1 MSLGMWTLG
10 KGFTSALLHEDGQ
23 ILDSR
28 DMFQILWILGAK
40 ISVLSPYTQNEYSII
55 KRKNCDKLKD
65 HLVGRCSMSSY
76 QVITKCSDNILKERE
91 FQEN

>member
-10 KGFTSALLHEDGQ
+10 KGFKSALLHEDGQ

-28 DMFQILWILGAK
+28 DMFQILWTLGAK
-40 ISVLSPYTQNEYSII
+40 ISLLSPYTQNGYNII

-91 FQEN
+91 FREN